1 MTLPVEQLRAETPGC
16 RNVIHL
22 NNAGAALMP
31 MPVVDAVRNHL
42 DLEAAI
48 GGYEAA
54 ECRRDALEAA
64 YEGVAGFL
72 NADAAEVA
80 FVENATCA
88 WDMAFYS
95 IPFAEGDRI
104 LTARSEYVS
113 NYLAYLQMQKRRG
126 VRVELIPDDES
137 GQVSVTALE
146 SMLDADV
153 RLVAITHIPTSGG
166 LVNPVE
172 EIGRVTRDA
181 DVLYLLD
188 ACQSAGQIALDV
200 ERIGCDMLS
209 ATGRKYL
216 RGPRGTGFLYVR
228 RERLDMLEPPFV
240 DLHAAA
246 WTATDSYTLRDDA
259 RRFENWESNYAAR
272 LGLDAAI
279 RYADRLGMDRIW
291 SRIRELGAALRDRL
305 DSVEGVTVTDI
316 GEIRCGIVT
325 FFADGRPSAA
335 VARAL
340 RQSGINVSVSNV
352 SVARLDLES
361 RGLPDLVRASVH
373 YYNSDEDLD
382 RACEALAR
390 LSAS

>member
-1 MTLPVEQLRAETPGC
+1 MTLPLEQLRAETPGC

-31 MPVVDAVRNHL
+31 VPVLDAVRSHL

-54 ECRRDALEAA
+54 DRRRDALEAA
-64 YEGVAGFL
+64 YDGVASFL
-72 NADAAEVA
+72 NADASEVA
-80 FVENATCA
+80 FVENATRA

-95 IPFAEGDRI
+95 VPFAEGDRI

-181 DVLYLLD
+181 GVLYLLD
-188 ACQSAGQIALDV
+188 ACQSAGQIPLDV
-200 ERIGCDMLS
+200 KRIGCDMLS

-216 RGPRGTGFLYVR
+216 RGPRGTGFLYVG

-240 DLHAAA
+240 DLHAAD
-246 WTATDSYTLRDDA
+246 WTAIDRYTLRDDA

-291 SRIRELGAALRDRL
+291 HRIRELGAALRDRL
-305 DSVEGVTVTDI
+305 DSIEGVTVTDI

-325 FFADGRPSAA
+325 FFVDGMPSAG

-340 RQSGINVSVSNV
+340 RKSGINVSVSNV
-352 SVARLDLES
+352 SIARLDLES
-361 RGLPDLVRASVH
+361 RGLPDLVRASAH